1 MATENR
7 IKLFGFLKGDKVVWV
22 IVVLL
27 SLLSLLAV
35 YSSIVALAYKHHDG
49 QTEFYLFKH
58 ARLILLGFALMYITH
73 RIRYVYFSRVS
84 QIMLFISVPLLLYT
98 LIHGASVND
107 ASRWIAIPGVGLTFQ
122 SSDFA
127 KLALIMYVAR
137 VLTQKQDQLN
147 DFKQVFRSI
156 MLPVFLICGLILP
169 ANFST
174 AALLFTTCLILM
186 FIGRVPFKSI
196 VKVLGIAIAGF
207 SMLIMMGYFFPK
219 ALPRVHVWEQR
230 IVEFFKGEEEKDP
243 DKSLQAKLAKIAVAT
258 GGITGKGAGNS
269 TQRNFLPEAYSDF
282 IYAIIIEEY
291 GSIFGGI
298 GITLLYMILLYRGV
312 RVATKS
318 QKTFGT
324 LLAFGLSFSLIFQA
338 LINMAVAVNLFPVTG
353 QSLPF
358 LSMGG
363 TSLLFSS
370 IAIGIILSVSRE
382 TESGEDIEAENKTE
396 GIQRGGEVAT
406 A

>member
-1 MATENR
+1 MNLN
-7 IKLFGFLKGDKVVWV
+7 LFSYFKGDKVIWM

-27 SLLSLLAV
+27 SLLSLTSV
-35 YSSIVALAYKHHDG
+35 YSSIVALAFKHHAGDTG
-49 QTEFYLFKH
+49 YYLFRHGKI
-58 ARLILLGFALMYITH
+58 LLLGFALMYFTH
-73 RIRYVYFSRVS
+73 RIRYTYFSRIS
-84 QIMLFISVPLLLYT
+84 QIMLILSIPLLLYT
-98 LIHGASVND
+98 LLHGASVNE
-107 ASRWIAIPGVGLTFQ
+107 ASRWIAIPYTGLTFQ

-137 VLTQKQDQLN
+137 VVTQKQNELQ
-147 DFKQVFRSI
+147 DFKAVLIHI
-156 MLPVFLICGLILP
+156 MAPVFIVCGLILP

-174 AALLFTTCLILM
+174 AALLLATCLTLM
-186 FIGRVPFKSI
+186 FIGRVPFKHI
-196 VKVLGIAIAGF
+196 AKVLGLAIAGF
-207 SMLIMMGYFFPK
+207 AFLLMLGK
-219 ALPRVHVWEQR
+219 ALPKLLPRAAVWESR
-230 IVEFFKGEEEKDP
+230 VVNFFVGKEEQDP
-243 DKSLQAKLAKIAVAT
+243 DKNYQANQAKIAIAT
-258 GGITGKGAGNS
+258 GGLEGKGPGRS

-291 GSIFGGI
+291 GSIIGGVI
-298 GITLLYMILLYRGV
+298 PVLLYLILLFRGV

-324 LLAFGLSFSLIFQA
+324 LLAFGLAFSLIFQG

-353 QSLPF
+353 QPLPF

-382 TESGEDIEAENKTE
+382 TETGEDKLPAPETLK
-396 GIQRGGEVAT
+396 GGDLAT
-406 A
+406 T